1 MANETT
7 QESKKSCVRG
17 GGKNPHPGRDSRSAL
32 RRAAI
37 VACLRAHPTLGA
49 GMQAAGVSWPTV
61 VAMMRC
67 PDFRAAV
74 RAIREEQRAR
84 RPHRHRAENKALS
97 KALTGA
103 GLPWDIAQRERR
115 RMRGIA
121 DHPSAAE
128 TAQGVL

>member
-7 QESKKSCVRG
+7 ELKKSCVRER
-17 GGKNPHPGRDSRSAL
+17 GKNPHPGRDSRSAL

-49 GMQAAGVSWPTV
+49 GMQAAGVAWPTIGS
-61 VAMMRC
+61 MMLC

-74 RAIREEQRAR
+74 RAIRDE
-84 RPHRHRAENKALS
+84 
-97 KALTGA
+97 
-103 GLPWDIAQRERR
+103 QRERR

-121 DHPSAAE
+121 EPPSAQ
-128 TAQGVL
+128 QGVL